1 MTIPATGGHCAYWGQ
16 PGGGIMEFD
25 FRESYQ
31 INFFFM
37 EFIPRTIICLGS
49 LLSLFQFDLIYQT
62 GLEKIPQSD
71 ISEMLHASEC
81 ELRKTVAFNS

>member
-1 MTIPATGGHCAYWGQ
+1 MTIPATGGHCAYWRQ